1 MKIANYSSEP
11 LINEEELKKRIEAI
25 GKAISRDFQGQS
37 LIVVGVLKG
46 SFIFLAD
53 LVRQVNL
60 ELKVEFIGVKSYEG
74 TESTGHVQIT
84 TDLTSDIKG
93 QNVLLVEDIVDTG
106 MTLDFLI
113 NTLRLKQPKTLKTC
127 ALLSKPEAHVMKNPI
142 DYVGFE
148 ISNEFVVGY
157 GLDLNGLYRNIPYI
171 AQIKPD

>member
-1 MKIANYSSEP
+1 MKIGGFTSTPFITQED
-11 LINEEELKKRIEAI
+11 LRTRIEVM
-25 GKAISRDFQGQS
+25 GKAISRDFAGQS
-37 LIVVGVLKG
+37 LVVVGVLKG

-53 LVRQVNL
+53 LVRQISL
-60 ELKVEFIGVKSYEG
+60 DIKIEFIGVKSYEG

-113 NTLRLKQPKTLKTC
+113 NTLKLKQPKTLKTC
-127 ALLSKPEAHVMKNPI
+127 TLLSKPEAHVMKNTL

-157 GLDLNGLYRNIPYI
+157 GLDLNGQFRNIPYI